1 MCLNMS
7 KTVAMGIRAG
17 STQQR
22 RRRPYASAVKVGG
35 ETIVTA
41 TSAKILGV
49 RTSVESVRASR
60 ANDARLS
67 AHDGLIDRLS
77 TSKLPFDVRCEVA
90 SSNVLSSVLAGC
102 SYETYTQT
110 RLKGFRTRVVRGAF
124 GSRQP
129 SRSVTAVLSILAKGH
144 RLDPVIARPYRILCS
159 FFDAC
164 ERLPR
169 VYARM
174 LNIARLYSRH
184 GVLLPEA
191 RLGPVG
197 IAISDGFTVAG
208 IGFEGRDFAT
218 AALEGRRLLD
228 MERGERHHAI
238 RARLRQTTWTQ
249 LARQRP
255 SYDGVQAGVDCRRTN
270 ELRLATADAGE
281 KRALAVILSGGVFLA
296 ARWGRNARANG
307 GAAGSDGSPSS
318 SASVSSTASDT
329 TGSFDEHASESSSS
343 EPQRPPLDRGCRDC
357 DRGVQDTADH
367 LWWECPAYDEIRG
380 RPCFAELLRADR
392 ARWPPCTRVH
402 GVIVEGMRVEV
413 AALHRLM
420 AAVYTARVEAER
432 RRLSAVQPMHP
443 WHAAAPLPAVQHLF
457 NFDRLP
463 DEPPR
468 WPYGGRA
475 MRALKGWLSALRWTN
490 AGEVS
495 CVELAVDFEVHT
507 GVDVPAPPGIRR
519 LAANQRGKTL
529 WTMLSTLCR
538 LCRDLQLPSPLPAER
553 KVRVGSMR
561 TLGAPM
567 LWGGLTPRP
576 RFAGGEETHGVLEA
590 SFPRA
595 AAGDGKNWGGDVFPQ
610 YDAARRA
617 QRSLRWDVPT
627 PLPQRPRLPVL
638 VPAAQADPLLRTQS
652 VCDACAKQKCAVCTG
667 MRRNYSLVV
676 DQCCQV
682 HHRPDDGLRIQCC
695 RAHRLT
701 RCGTCPNA
709 DACCGRGHH
718 RGGAGRDSSSG
729 DGGGGGHGGR
739 GRGRGRGGRGG
750 GDDSGGDGGGG
761 RGTGRGRARGGA
773 RGGGRGGGG
782 GGGRGESDGL
792 TGRKRRAPSP
802 PGTPT
807 SHDEKLYEVFR
818 RAFEG
823 FIPRRQMD
831 LRDVTGRELRDVLN
845 KRKKKTTACG
855 VDGWRLDELKALPDE
870 LLDGFATLF
879 NLVEERG
886 EWPKGMLTS
895 LVSLIPK
902 TDDTSPTNLRPI
914 TVTSCV
920 YRLWACRRLQDVM
933 EWQDGWI
940 LPSQHG
946 FRRGHRTDDVLME
959 LTTLIEETL
968 LDESKSLYMV
978 ALDFAKCFDRV
989 PQGIVLRLAE
999 GMGLDARILRP
1010 LRAMYRGMKRR
1021 FKLPLGVGSEFEVT
1035 NGILQ
1040 GCPLSVILINA
1051 LLSIVLRAVSARVPE
1066 VSSESLADDATLFA
1080 SVESELQQ
1088 AVDVIAQFCALTGM
1102 RLNMTKTLAMGI
1114 PAGTVRQRRRRPY
1127 TSVLAVGDETI
1138 PTATAAKILGVRT
1151 SVASVQ
1157 AERTNDARLKA
1168 HNALL
1173 DRLST
1178 SRLPFDVRCEVASS
1192 NVLGSVLA
1200 GCSYEGYTQ
1209 TCLRGLRSRVVKGA
1223 FGTKHPSRNVT
1234 AVLAI
1239 LAKAHR
1245 MDPLL
1250 ARPYRILCSLFD
1262 TCERL
1267 PRVHARMLNIARLYS
1282 RHGVLLPKARLGPV
1296 GIAISD
1302 GFTVAGIDFEGHDFA
1317 TAALEGR
1324 RLLDMERGERH
1335 HAIRARLRQTTW
1347 TQLARQ
1353 RPSYDGV
1360 QAGVDCRRTNE
1371 LRLATADAGE
1381 KRALAVILSGGVFLA
1396 ARWGRNARANGGAA
1410 GTDGSPSSSASV
1422 SSTASDTTGSF
1433 DEHVSESSSSEPQ
1446 RPPLDRGCRDCD
1458 LGVQD
1463 TADHL
1468 WWECPAYDEIRG
1480 RPCFAELLRADRARW
1495 PSCTRV
1501 HGVIVEGMRVE
1512 VAALHRLMAAVY
1524 TARVEAERR
1533 RLSAVQ
1539 PMHPWHAAAPLPAVQ
1554 HLFDFDRLPDEP
1566 PRWPYGGRAMRALK
1580 GWLSALRW
1588 TNAGEVSC
1596 VELAVDFEVH
1606 TGVDVPAPP
1615 GIRRLAA
1622 NQRGK
1627 TLWTMLSTLCRLCQD
1642 LQLPSPLPAERKVR
1656 VGSMRTL
1663 GAPML
1668 WGGLTPR
1675 PRFAGGEE
1683 THGVLGTS
1691 FPRAAAGD
1699 GKNWGGDVFPQYDAA
1714 RRAQRSL
1721 RWDVPTP
1728 LPQRPRL
1735 PVLVPAAQ
1743 ADPLL
1748 RTQSVCDACAKQKCA
1763 VCTGMRR
1770 NYSLVVDQCCQV
1782 HHRPD
1787 DGLRIQCCRAHRLT
1801 RWVVLAATAAVATG
1815 VAVVMAAAA
1824 VAAAAAAEA
1833 AETTVT
1839 ETVAAAAAL
1848 VAAAHAAAVAAAV
1861 AAGIAAAAAVA
1872 VAA

>member
-1 MCLNMS
+1 MS
-7 KTVAMGIRAG
+7 HGNPHSGQKGGGVVVLARQPGVAHLLPNESLQEVRNRVIHTMIATGVGRMFVHFFAVYAPSGNTAAASRERLLQTVLFEAQAMVGQAPAVVMGDFNTDVERSPALRHALSNGWTDAAQLQAACEGGRPPNTYTGTNTSGTRIDYALMNRAA
-17 STQQR
+17 
-22 RRRPYASAVKVGG
+22 ASAFVAC
-35 ETIVTA
+35 ETI
-41 TSAKILGV
+41 GV
-49 RTSVESVRASR
+49 GSVRGHRCVRIRLAVQAFEQQTWRFNVPR
-60 ANDARLS
+60 AIPVKPAGRVVEVPRLDAVCAAAREGDVEGAWMALS
-67 AHDGLIDRLS
+67 AMCEQYLLDRS
-77 TSKLPFDVRCEVA
+77 GMP
-90 SSNVLSSVLAGC
+90 
-102 SYETYTQT
+102 
-110 RLKGFRTRVVRGAF
+110 
-124 GSRQP
+124 
-129 SRSVTAVLSILAKGH
+129 
-144 RLDPVIARPYRILCS
+144 
-159 FFDAC
+159 AC
-164 ERLPR
+164 ERRAHTGRGNSELKMTR
-169 VYARM
+169 VAARSTPDRGVACETE
-174 LNIARLYSRH
+174 LRH
-184 GVLLPEA
+184 GN
-191 RLGPVG
+191 
-197 IAISDGFTVAG
+197 AI
-208 IGFEGRDFAT
+208 
-218 AALEGRRLLD
+218 RRL
-228 MERGERHHAI
+228 EHYVYQ
-238 RARLRQTTWTQ
+238 RARLEASGPFQVPQ
-249 LARQRP
+249 
-255 SYDGVQAGVDCRRTN
+255 
-270 ELRLATADAGE
+270 ELRLCWL
-281 KRALAVILSGGVFLA
+281 RCLAVI
-296 ARWGRNARANG
+296 
-307 GAAGSDGSPSS
+307 
-318 SASVSSTASDT
+318 
-329 TGSFDEHASESSSS
+329 
-343 EPQRPPLDRGCRDC
+343 
-357 DRGVQDTADH
+357 
-367 LWWECPAYDEIRG
+367 
-380 RPCFAELLRADR
+380 
-392 ARWPPCTRVH
+392 
-402 GVIVEGMRVEV
+402 
-413 AALHRLM
+413 
-420 AAVYTARVEAER
+420 
-432 RRLSAVQPMHP
+432 
-443 WHAAAPLPAVQHLF
+443 
-457 NFDRLP
+457 
-463 DEPPR
+463 
-468 WPYGGRA
+468 
-475 MRALKGWLSALRWTN
+475 
-490 AGEVS
+490 
-495 CVELAVDFEVHT
+495 
-507 GVDVPAPPGIRR
+507 
-519 LAANQRGKTL
+519 
-529 WTMLSTLCR
+529 
-538 LCRDLQLPSPLPAER
+538 
-553 KVRVGSMR
+553 
-561 TLGAPM
+561 
-567 LWGGLTPRP
+567 
-576 RFAGGEETHGVLEA
+576 
-590 SFPRA
+590 
-595 AAGDGKNWGGDVFPQ
+595 
-610 YDAARRA
+610 
-617 QRSLRWDVPT
+617 
-627 PLPQRPRLPVL
+627 
-638 VPAAQADPLLRTQS
+638 
-652 VCDACAKQKCAVCTG
+652 
-667 MRRNYSLVV
+667 
-676 DQCCQV
+676 
-682 HHRPDDGLRIQCC
+682 
-695 RAHRLT
+695 
-701 RCGTCPNA
+701 
-709 DACCGRGHH
+709 
-718 RGGAGRDSSSG
+718 
-729 DGGGGGHGGR
+729 
-739 GRGRGRGGRGG
+739 RGG
-750 GDDSGGDGGGG
+750 GVGEPPPSDPPSAEVARVYLHDVRLRSA
-761 RGTGRGRARGGA
+761 RFNAAAARVRKRQQQERQLTMFGTDRRALVSMLRGGPGQA
-773 RGGGRGGGG
+773 ADAVRTADGRLTANVEEMDEVLQEAWDPILRMYGE
-782 GGGRGESDGL
+782 GRPE
-792 TGRKRRAPSP
+792 P
-802 PGTPT
+802 
-807 SHDEKLYEVFR
+807 EYEAFR

-968 LDESKSLYMV
+968 LDESK
-978 ALDFAKCFDRV
+978 CFDRV

-999 GMGLDARILRP
+999 EMGLDARILRP

-1627 TLWTMLSTLCRLCQD
+1627 TLWTMLSTLCRLCRDLQLPSPLPAEGVVLAATAAVATGVAVVMAAAAVAAAAAAGAAETTVAETVAAAAALVAAAHAAAHAVAVAAAAAVAVAARATASQAGSGARRPHRGHLPAVAGEGGRRNRPRSAPPRQQAGSDPRLAPPRPLPQPRCAHDDDAPISATTALASPARTHRAHPAPPGPLRWQALTRALFLILVPTLHGSHNDRALPPALPGYSPDHLWWECPAYDEIRGRPCFAELLRADRARWPSCTRVHGVIVEGMRVEVAALHRLMAAVYTARVEAERRRLSAVQPMHPWHAAAPLPAVQHLFDFDRLPDEPPRWPYGGRAMRALKGWLSALRWTNAGEVSCVELAVDFEVHTGVDVPAPPGIRRLAANQRGKTLWTMLSTLCRLCQD

-1787 DGLRIQCCRAHRLT
+1787 DG
-1801 RWVVLAATAAVATG
+1801 VVLAATAAVATG

>member
-1 MCLNMS
+1 MS
-7 KTVAMGIRAG
+7 HGNPHSGQKGGGVVVLARQPGVAHLLPNESLQEVRNRVIHTMIATGVGRMFVHFFAVYAPSGNTAAASRERLLQTVLFEAQAMVGQAPAVVMGDFNTDVERSPALRHALSNGWTDAAQLQAACEGGRPPNTYTGTNTSGTRIDYALMNRAA
-17 STQQR
+17 
-22 RRRPYASAVKVGG
+22 ASAFVAC
-35 ETIVTA
+35 ETI
-41 TSAKILGV
+41 GV
-49 RTSVESVRASR
+49 GSVRGHRCVRIRLAVQAFEQQTWRFNVPR
-60 ANDARLS
+60 AIPVKPAGRVVEVPRLDAVCAAAREGDVEGAWMALS
-67 AHDGLIDRLS
+67 AMCEQYLLDRS
-77 TSKLPFDVRCEVA
+77 GMP
-90 SSNVLSSVLAGC
+90 
-102 SYETYTQT
+102 
-110 RLKGFRTRVVRGAF
+110 
-124 GSRQP
+124 
-129 SRSVTAVLSILAKGH
+129 
-144 RLDPVIARPYRILCS
+144 
-159 FFDAC
+159 AC
-164 ERLPR
+164 ERRAHTGRGNSELKMTR
-169 VYARM
+169 VAARSTPDRGVACETE
-174 LNIARLYSRH
+174 LRH
-184 GVLLPEA
+184 GN
-191 RLGPVG
+191 
-197 IAISDGFTVAG
+197 AI
-208 IGFEGRDFAT
+208 
-218 AALEGRRLLD
+218 RRL
-228 MERGERHHAI
+228 EHYVYQ
-238 RARLRQTTWTQ
+238 RARLEASGPFQVPQ
-249 LARQRP
+249 
-255 SYDGVQAGVDCRRTN
+255 
-270 ELRLATADAGE
+270 ELRLCWL
-281 KRALAVILSGGVFLA
+281 RCLAVI
-296 ARWGRNARANG
+296 
-307 GAAGSDGSPSS
+307 
-318 SASVSSTASDT
+318 
-329 TGSFDEHASESSSS
+329 
-343 EPQRPPLDRGCRDC
+343 
-357 DRGVQDTADH
+357 
-367 LWWECPAYDEIRG
+367 
-380 RPCFAELLRADR
+380 
-392 ARWPPCTRVH
+392 
-402 GVIVEGMRVEV
+402 
-413 AALHRLM
+413 
-420 AAVYTARVEAER
+420 
-432 RRLSAVQPMHP
+432 
-443 WHAAAPLPAVQHLF
+443 
-457 NFDRLP
+457 
-463 DEPPR
+463 
-468 WPYGGRA
+468 
-475 MRALKGWLSALRWTN
+475 
-490 AGEVS
+490 
-495 CVELAVDFEVHT
+495 
-507 GVDVPAPPGIRR
+507 
-519 LAANQRGKTL
+519 
-529 WTMLSTLCR
+529 
-538 LCRDLQLPSPLPAER
+538 
-553 KVRVGSMR
+553 
-561 TLGAPM
+561 
-567 LWGGLTPRP
+567 
-576 RFAGGEETHGVLEA
+576 
-590 SFPRA
+590 
-595 AAGDGKNWGGDVFPQ
+595 
-610 YDAARRA
+610 
-617 QRSLRWDVPT
+617 
-627 PLPQRPRLPVL
+627 
-638 VPAAQADPLLRTQS
+638 
-652 VCDACAKQKCAVCTG
+652 
-667 MRRNYSLVV
+667 
-676 DQCCQV
+676 
-682 HHRPDDGLRIQCC
+682 
-695 RAHRLT
+695 
-701 RCGTCPNA
+701 
-709 DACCGRGHH
+709 
-718 RGGAGRDSSSG
+718 
-729 DGGGGGHGGR
+729 
-739 GRGRGRGGRGG
+739 RGG
-750 GDDSGGDGGGG
+750 GVGEPPPSDPPSAEVARVYLHDVRLRSA
-761 RGTGRGRARGGA
+761 RFNAAAARVRKRQQQERQLTMFGTDRRALVSMLRGGPGQA
-773 RGGGRGGGG
+773 ADAVRTADGRLTANVEEMDEVLQEAWDPILRMYGE
-782 GGGRGESDGL
+782 GRPE
-792 TGRKRRAPSP
+792 P
-802 PGTPT
+802 
-807 SHDEKLYEVFR
+807 EYEAFR

-968 LDESKSLYMV
+968 LDESK
-978 ALDFAKCFDRV
+978 CFDRV

-999 GMGLDARILRP
+999 EMGLDARILRP

-1588 TNAGEVSC
+1588 TDAGEVSC

-1627 TLWTMLSTLCRLCQD
+1627 TLWTMLSTLCRLCRD

-1683 THGVLGTS
+1683 THGVLEAS

-1801 RWVVLAATAAVATG
+1801 RCGTCPNADACCGRGHHRGGAGRDSSSGDGGGGGHGGRGRGRGRGGRGGGDDSGGDGGGGRGTG
-1815 VAVVMAAAA
+1815 RGRARGGARGGGRGGGGGGGRGESDGLTGRKRRAPSPPGTPTSRGRRRR
-1824 VAAAAAAEA
+1824 
-1833 AETTVT
+1833 TTKSPPKRAPPPAGRKRPAPCT
-1839 ETVAAAAAL
+1839 PTTSPAAAL
-1848 VAAAHAAAVAAAV
+1848 RARRRRADLGDDGTGLAGPNTPRPPGPARPSSMAGPDSGPFSDSGSDPPRVTQRSRPPAGSSRLLTSSASRRAYRRKRESEDSDSFSDYEIVSNCQQQLQPTRVAPRRKRGKSDPSGVT
-1861 AAGIAAAAAVA
+1861 
-1872 VAA
+1872 

>member
-1 MCLNMS
+1 
-7 KTVAMGIRAG
+7 
-17 STQQR
+17 
-22 RRRPYASAVKVGG
+22 
-35 ETIVTA
+35 
-41 TSAKILGV
+41 
-49 RTSVESVRASR
+49 
-60 ANDARLS
+60 
-67 AHDGLIDRLS
+67 
-77 TSKLPFDVRCEVA
+77 
-90 SSNVLSSVLAGC
+90 
-102 SYETYTQT
+102 
-110 RLKGFRTRVVRGAF
+110 
-124 GSRQP
+124 
-129 SRSVTAVLSILAKGH
+129 
-144 RLDPVIARPYRILCS
+144 
-159 FFDAC
+159 
-164 ERLPR
+164 
-169 VYARM
+169 M
-174 LNIARLYSRH
+174 L
-184 GVLLPEA
+184 
-191 RLGPVG
+191 
-197 IAISDGFTVAG
+197 
-208 IGFEGRDFAT
+208 
-218 AALEGRRLLD
+218 
-228 MERGERHHAI
+228 
-238 RARLRQTTWTQ
+238 
-249 LARQRP
+249 
-255 SYDGVQAGVDCRRTN
+255 
-270 ELRLATADAGE
+270 
-281 KRALAVILSGGVFLA
+281 
-296 ARWGRNARANG
+296 
-307 GAAGSDGSPSS
+307 
-318 SASVSSTASDT
+318 
-329 TGSFDEHASESSSS
+329 
-343 EPQRPPLDRGCRDC
+343 
-357 DRGVQDTADH
+357 
-367 LWWECPAYDEIRG
+367 
-380 RPCFAELLRADR
+380 
-392 ARWPPCTRVH
+392 
-402 GVIVEGMRVEV
+402 
-413 AALHRLM
+413 
-420 AAVYTARVEAER
+420 
-432 RRLSAVQPMHP
+432 
-443 WHAAAPLPAVQHLF
+443 
-457 NFDRLP
+457 
-463 DEPPR
+463 
-468 WPYGGRA
+468 
-475 MRALKGWLSALRWTN
+475 
-490 AGEVS
+490 
-495 CVELAVDFEVHT
+495 
-507 GVDVPAPPGIRR
+507 
-519 LAANQRGKTL
+519 
-529 WTMLSTLCR
+529 
-538 LCRDLQLPSPLPAER
+538 
-553 KVRVGSMR
+553 
-561 TLGAPM
+561 
-567 LWGGLTPRP
+567 
-576 RFAGGEETHGVLEA
+576 
-590 SFPRA
+590 
-595 AAGDGKNWGGDVFPQ
+595 
-610 YDAARRA
+610 
-617 QRSLRWDVPT
+617 
-627 PLPQRPRLPVL
+627 
-638 VPAAQADPLLRTQS
+638 
-652 VCDACAKQKCAVCTG
+652 
-667 MRRNYSLVV
+667 
-676 DQCCQV
+676 
-682 HHRPDDGLRIQCC
+682 
-695 RAHRLT
+695 
-701 RCGTCPNA
+701 
-709 DACCGRGHH
+709 
-718 RGGAGRDSSSG
+718 
-729 DGGGGGHGGR
+729 
-739 GRGRGRGGRGG
+739 RGGRGQAA
-750 GDDSGGDGGGG
+750 DAVRTADGRLTANVEEMDEVLQEAWDPILRMCGEG
-761 RGTGRGRARGGA
+761 RP
-773 RGGGRGGGG
+773 
-782 GGGRGESDGL
+782 E
-792 TGRKRRAPSP
+792 P
-802 PGTPT
+802 
-807 SHDEKLYEVFR
+807 EYEAFR

-831 LRDVTGRELRDVLN
+831 LRDVTGSELRDVLN

-999 GMGLDARILRP
+999 EMGLDARILRP

-1051 LLSIVLRAVSARVPE
+1051 LLSIVLRAVSVRVPE

-1114 PAGTVRQRRRRPY
+1114 PAGTARQRRRRPY

-1138 PTATAAKILGVRT
+1138 PTATTAKILGVRT
-1151 SVASVQ
+1151 CVASVQ
-1157 AERTNDARLKA
+1157 AERTNDARLRA
-1168 HNALL
+1168 QNALL

-1178 SRLPFDVRCEVASS
+1178 SRLPFEVRCEVASS
-1192 NVLGSVLA
+1192 NVLASVLA

-1234 AVLAI
+1234 AVLTI

-1245 MDPLL
+1245 MDPLM
-1250 ARPYRILCSLFD
+1250 ARPYKILCSLFD
-1262 TCERL
+1262 ACERL
-1267 PRVHARMLNIARLYS
+1267 PRVYARMLNIARLYS

-1371 LRLATADAGE
+1371 LRLTTADAGE
-1381 KRALAVILSGGVFLA
+1381 KRALAVILSGA
-1396 ARWGRNARANGGAA
+1396 
-1410 GTDGSPSSSASV
+1410 
-1422 SSTASDTTGSF
+1422 
-1433 DEHVSESSSSEPQ
+1433 
-1446 RPPLDRGCRDCD
+1446 DRGCRDCD
-1458 LGVQD
+1458 RGVQD

-1524 TARVEAERR
+1524 AARVEAERR

-1539 PMHPWHAAAPLPAVQ
+1539 PMHPWHAAAPLPAVR
-1554 HLFDFDRLPDEP
+1554 HVFNFDRLPDEP

-1683 THGVLGTS
+1683 THGVLETS

-1721 RWDVPTP
+1721 RWDEPTP

-1763 VCTGMRR
+1763 VCAGMRR
-1770 NYSLVVDQCCQV
+1770 NYSLVVL
-1782 HHRPD
+1782 P
-1787 DGLRIQCCRAHRLT
+1787 G
-1801 RWVVLAATAAVATG
+1801 VVLAATAAVATG
-1815 VAVVMAAAA
+1815 VAVV
-1824 VAAAAAAEA
+1824 VAAAAAAVAVA
-1833 AETTVT
+1833 AAAGAEETTVA

-1848 VAAAHAAAVAAAV
+1848 VAAAQAAAV
-1861 AAGIAAAAAVA
+1861 AAGIAAAAVA

>member
-1 MCLNMS
+1 
-7 KTVAMGIRAG
+7 
-17 STQQR
+17 
-22 RRRPYASAVKVGG
+22 
-35 ETIVTA
+35 
-41 TSAKILGV
+41 
-49 RTSVESVRASR
+49 
-60 ANDARLS
+60 
-67 AHDGLIDRLS
+67 
-77 TSKLPFDVRCEVA
+77 
-90 SSNVLSSVLAGC
+90 
-102 SYETYTQT
+102 
-110 RLKGFRTRVVRGAF
+110 
-124 GSRQP
+124 
-129 SRSVTAVLSILAKGH
+129 
-144 RLDPVIARPYRILCS
+144 
-159 FFDAC
+159 
-164 ERLPR
+164 
-169 VYARM
+169 
-174 LNIARLYSRH
+174 
-184 GVLLPEA
+184 
-191 RLGPVG
+191 
-197 IAISDGFTVAG
+197 
-208 IGFEGRDFAT
+208 
-218 AALEGRRLLD
+218 
-228 MERGERHHAI
+228 
-238 RARLRQTTWTQ
+238 
-249 LARQRP
+249 
-255 SYDGVQAGVDCRRTN
+255 
-270 ELRLATADAGE
+270 
-281 KRALAVILSGGVFLA
+281 
-296 ARWGRNARANG
+296 
-307 GAAGSDGSPSS
+307 
-318 SASVSSTASDT
+318 
-329 TGSFDEHASESSSS
+329 
-343 EPQRPPLDRGCRDC
+343 
-357 DRGVQDTADH
+357 
-367 LWWECPAYDEIRG
+367 
-380 RPCFAELLRADR
+380 
-392 ARWPPCTRVH
+392 
-402 GVIVEGMRVEV
+402 
-413 AALHRLM
+413 
-420 AAVYTARVEAER
+420 
-432 RRLSAVQPMHP
+432 
-443 WHAAAPLPAVQHLF
+443 
-457 NFDRLP
+457 
-463 DEPPR
+463 
-468 WPYGGRA
+468 
-475 MRALKGWLSALRWTN
+475 
-490 AGEVS
+490 
-495 CVELAVDFEVHT
+495 
-507 GVDVPAPPGIRR
+507 
-519 LAANQRGKTL
+519 
-529 WTMLSTLCR
+529 
-538 LCRDLQLPSPLPAER
+538 
-553 KVRVGSMR
+553 
-561 TLGAPM
+561 
-567 LWGGLTPRP
+567 
-576 RFAGGEETHGVLEA
+576 
-590 SFPRA
+590 
-595 AAGDGKNWGGDVFPQ
+595 
-610 YDAARRA
+610 
-617 QRSLRWDVPT
+617 
-627 PLPQRPRLPVL
+627 
-638 VPAAQADPLLRTQS
+638 
-652 VCDACAKQKCAVCTG
+652 
-667 MRRNYSLVV
+667 
-676 DQCCQV
+676 
-682 HHRPDDGLRIQCC
+682 
-695 RAHRLT
+695 
-701 RCGTCPNA
+701 
-709 DACCGRGHH
+709 
-718 RGGAGRDSSSG
+718 
-729 DGGGGGHGGR
+729 
-739 GRGRGRGGRGG
+739 
-750 GDDSGGDGGGG
+750 
-761 RGTGRGRARGGA
+761 
-773 RGGGRGGGG
+773 
-782 GGGRGESDGL
+782 
-792 TGRKRRAPSP
+792 
-802 PGTPT
+802 
-807 SHDEKLYEVFR
+807 
-818 RAFEG
+818 
-823 FIPRRQMD
+823 
-831 LRDVTGRELRDVLN
+831 
-845 KRKKKTTACG
+845 
-855 VDGWRLDELKALPDE
+855 
-870 LLDGFATLF
+870 
-879 NLVEERG
+879 
-886 EWPKGMLTS
+886 
-895 LVSLIPK
+895 
-902 TDDTSPTNLRPI
+902 
-914 TVTSCV
+914 
-920 YRLWACRRLQDVM
+920 
-933 EWQDGWI
+933 
-940 LPSQHG
+940 
-946 FRRGHRTDDVLME
+946 
-959 LTTLIEETL
+959 
-968 LDESKSLYMV
+968 MV

-1138 PTATAAKILGVRT
+1138 PTATAAKILG
-1151 SVASVQ
+1151 
-1157 AERTNDARLKA
+1157 
-1168 HNALL
+1168 
-1173 DRLST
+1173 
-1178 SRLPFDVRCEVASS
+1178 
-1192 NVLGSVLA
+1192 
-1200 GCSYEGYTQ
+1200 
-1209 TCLRGLRSRVVKGA
+1209 
-1223 FGTKHPSRNVT
+1223 
-1234 AVLAI
+1234 
-1239 LAKAHR
+1239 
-1245 MDPLL
+1245 
-1250 ARPYRILCSLFD
+1250 
-1262 TCERL
+1262 
-1267 PRVHARMLNIARLYS
+1267 
-1282 RHGVLLPKARLGPV
+1282 
-1296 GIAISD
+1296 
-1302 GFTVAGIDFEGHDFA
+1302 
-1317 TAALEGR
+1317 
-1324 RLLDMERGERH
+1324 
-1335 HAIRARLRQTTW
+1335 
-1347 TQLARQ
+1347 
-1353 RPSYDGV
+1353 
-1360 QAGVDCRRTNE
+1360 
-1371 LRLATADAGE
+1371 
-1381 KRALAVILSGGVFLA
+1381 
-1396 ARWGRNARANGGAA
+1396 AA

-1468 WWECPAYDEIRG
+1468 WWVCPAYDEIRG

>member
-1 MCLNMS
+1 MKSDGCFWRPVGKEARDATPVVALNADVTRETALALLKKCGEAGGGVVLGGRRLLLRARGSGMLARVRAAAGEHAAPPLETKLRYLVSGARAREHEADVEMLLRLAGWAATVTTSFVRSGSRTCVVTGDGGPPFRVIEREGSPFIVVNDYDKGEMPRPRSKRLASSLPTTPGQRRRMKLPAAEVHTDPEPAPSNKRKHEEVTQPAEAGQSLIQRAVAGVVEMLSPPRQRLKEPVEGEKAGHRHELSDGVRAPAEFKCGDCQKTIQKGRMQRRCEECGASVHDARADGDAAGARLMRCGDVHPNPGPGRRALASTAAAAFRRGRRRRPAGAARYVTARMQHRARGVGSRVALRRERVECAWLPSKHDAREYAYAAGERLLRCGDVHPNPGPPRDLTLAAVNVGSLALHIDEVRAMAPADAIAVLETSMGELQQTQATDYLARPCAVDGSRWKTLWGPPQPPKRSKHCPHGNPHSGQKGGGVVVLARQPGVAHLLPNESLQEVRNRVIHTMIATGVGRMFVHFFAVYAPSGNTAAASRERLLQTVLFEAQAMVGQAPAVVMGDFNTDVERSPALRHALSNGWTDAAQLQAACEGGRPPNTYTGTNTSGTRIDYALMNRAAASAFVACETIGVGSVRGHRCVRIRLAVQAFEQQTWRFNVPRAIPVKPAGRVVEVPRLDAVCAAAREGDVEGAWMALSALCEQYLLDRSGMPACERRAHTGRGNSELKMTRVAARSTPDRGVACETELRHGNAIRRLEHYVYQRARLEASGPFQVPQELRLCWLRCLAVIRGGGVGEPPPSDPPSAEVARVYLHDVRLRSARYNAAAARVRKRQQHERQLTMFGTDRRALVTMLRGGPGQAADAVRTADGRLTANVEEMDEVLQEAWDPILRMYGEGRPEPEYEVFRRAFEGFIPRRQMDLRDVTGRELRDVLNKRKKKTTACGVDGWRLDELKALPDELLDGFATLFNLVEERGEWPKGMLTSLVSLIPKTDDTSPTNLRPITVTSCVYRLWACRRLQDVMEWQEGWVLPTQHGFRSGHRTDDVLMELTTLIEETLLDETKSLYMVALDFAKCFDRVPQGIVLSLAEEMGLDARILRPLRAMYRGMKRRFKLPLGVGSEFEVTNGILQGCPLSVILINALLSVVLRAVSVRVPEVSSESLADDATLLAPAEAELQQAVDIVARFCALTGMRLNMS

-35 ETIVTA
+35 EAIVTA

-392 ARWPPCTRVH
+392 ARWPSCTRVH

-443 WHAAAPLPAVQHLF
+443 WHAAAPLPAVQHVF

-652 VCDACAKQKCAVCTG
+652 
-667 MRRNYSLVV
+667 
-676 DQCCQV
+676 
-682 HHRPDDGLRIQCC
+682 
-695 RAHRLT
+695 
-701 RCGTCPNA
+701 
-709 DACCGRGHH
+709 
-718 RGGAGRDSSSG
+718 
-729 DGGGGGHGGR
+729 
-739 GRGRGRGGRGG
+739 
-750 GDDSGGDGGGG
+750 
-761 RGTGRGRARGGA
+761 
-773 RGGGRGGGG
+773 
-782 GGGRGESDGL
+782 
-792 TGRKRRAPSP
+792 
-802 PGTPT
+802 
-807 SHDEKLYEVFR
+807 
-818 RAFEG
+818 
-823 FIPRRQMD
+823 
-831 LRDVTGRELRDVLN
+831 
-845 KRKKKTTACG
+845 
-855 VDGWRLDELKALPDE
+855 
-870 LLDGFATLF
+870 
-879 NLVEERG
+879 
-886 EWPKGMLTS
+886 
-895 LVSLIPK
+895 
-902 TDDTSPTNLRPI
+902 
-914 TVTSCV
+914 
-920 YRLWACRRLQDVM
+920 
-933 EWQDGWI
+933 
-940 LPSQHG
+940 
-946 FRRGHRTDDVLME
+946 
-959 LTTLIEETL
+959 
-968 LDESKSLYMV
+968 
-978 ALDFAKCFDRV
+978 
-989 PQGIVLRLAE
+989 
-999 GMGLDARILRP
+999 
-1010 LRAMYRGMKRR
+1010 
-1021 FKLPLGVGSEFEVT
+1021 
-1035 NGILQ
+1035 
-1040 GCPLSVILINA
+1040 
-1051 LLSIVLRAVSARVPE
+1051 
-1066 VSSESLADDATLFA
+1066 
-1080 SVESELQQ
+1080 
-1088 AVDVIAQFCALTGM
+1088 
-1102 RLNMTKTLAMGI
+1102 
-1114 PAGTVRQRRRRPY
+1114 
-1127 TSVLAVGDETI
+1127 
-1138 PTATAAKILGVRT
+1138 
-1151 SVASVQ
+1151 
-1157 AERTNDARLKA
+1157 
-1168 HNALL
+1168 
-1173 DRLST
+1173 
-1178 SRLPFDVRCEVASS
+1178 
-1192 NVLGSVLA
+1192 
-1200 GCSYEGYTQ
+1200 
-1209 TCLRGLRSRVVKGA
+1209 
-1223 FGTKHPSRNVT
+1223 
-1234 AVLAI
+1234 
-1239 LAKAHR
+1239 
-1245 MDPLL
+1245 
-1250 ARPYRILCSLFD
+1250 
-1262 TCERL
+1262 
-1267 PRVHARMLNIARLYS
+1267 
-1282 RHGVLLPKARLGPV
+1282 
-1296 GIAISD
+1296 
-1302 GFTVAGIDFEGHDFA
+1302 
-1317 TAALEGR
+1317 
-1324 RLLDMERGERH
+1324 
-1335 HAIRARLRQTTW
+1335 
-1347 TQLARQ
+1347 
-1353 RPSYDGV
+1353 
-1360 QAGVDCRRTNE
+1360 
-1371 LRLATADAGE
+1371 
-1381 KRALAVILSGGVFLA
+1381 
-1396 ARWGRNARANGGAA
+1396 
-1410 GTDGSPSSSASV
+1410 
-1422 SSTASDTTGSF
+1422 
-1433 DEHVSESSSSEPQ
+1433 
-1446 RPPLDRGCRDCD
+1446 
-1458 LGVQD
+1458 
-1463 TADHL
+1463 
-1468 WWECPAYDEIRG
+1468 
-1480 RPCFAELLRADRARW
+1480 
-1495 PSCTRV
+1495 
-1501 HGVIVEGMRVE
+1501 
-1512 VAALHRLMAAVY
+1512 
-1524 TARVEAERR
+1524 
-1533 RLSAVQ
+1533 
-1539 PMHPWHAAAPLPAVQ
+1539 
-1554 HLFDFDRLPDEP
+1554 
-1566 PRWPYGGRAMRALK
+1566 
-1580 GWLSALRW
+1580 
-1588 TNAGEVSC
+1588 
-1596 VELAVDFEVH
+1596 
-1606 TGVDVPAPP
+1606 
-1615 GIRRLAA
+1615 
-1622 NQRGK
+1622 
-1627 TLWTMLSTLCRLCQD
+1627 
-1642 LQLPSPLPAERKVR
+1642 
-1656 VGSMRTL
+1656 
-1663 GAPML
+1663 
-1668 WGGLTPR
+1668 
-1675 PRFAGGEE
+1675 
-1683 THGVLGTS
+1683 
-1691 FPRAAAGD
+1691 
-1699 GKNWGGDVFPQYDAA
+1699 
-1714 RRAQRSL
+1714 
-1721 RWDVPTP
+1721 
-1728 LPQRPRL
+1728 
-1735 PVLVPAAQ
+1735 
-1743 ADPLL
+1743 
-1748 RTQSVCDACAKQKCA
+1748 
-1763 VCTGMRR
+1763 
-1770 NYSLVVDQCCQV
+1770 
-1782 HHRPD
+1782 
-1787 DGLRIQCCRAHRLT
+1787 
-1801 RWVVLAATAAVATG
+1801 
-1815 VAVVMAAAA
+1815 
-1824 VAAAAAAEA
+1824 
-1833 AETTVT
+1833 
-1839 ETVAAAAAL
+1839 
-1848 VAAAHAAAVAAAV
+1848 
-1861 AAGIAAAAAVA
+1861 
-1872 VAA
+1872 

>member
-1 MCLNMS
+1 MAT
-7 KTVAMGIRAG
+7 TVPAG
-17 STQQR
+17 
-22 RRRPYASAVKVGG
+22 
-35 ETIVTA
+35 
-41 TSAKILGV
+41 
-49 RTSVESVRASR
+49 
-60 ANDARLS
+60 
-67 AHDGLIDRLS
+67 
-77 TSKLPFDVRCEVA
+77 VA
-90 SSNVLSSVLAGC
+90 
-102 SYETYTQT
+102 
-110 RLKGFRTRVVRGAF
+110 
-124 GSRQP
+124 
-129 SRSVTAVLSILAKGH
+129 
-144 RLDPVIARPYRILCS
+144 
-159 FFDAC
+159 
-164 ERLPR
+164 
-169 VYARM
+169 
-174 LNIARLYSRH
+174 
-184 GVLLPEA
+184 
-191 RLGPVG
+191 
-197 IAISDGFTVAG
+197 
-208 IGFEGRDFAT
+208 
-218 AALEGRRLLD
+218 AALE
-228 MERGERHHAI
+228 
-238 RARLRQTTWTQ
+238 
-249 LARQRP
+249 
-255 SYDGVQAGVDCRRTN
+255 AG
-270 ELRLATADAGE
+270 
-281 KRALAVILSGGVFLA
+281 
-296 ARWGRNARANG
+296 
-307 GAAGSDGSPSS
+307 
-318 SASVSSTASDT
+318 
-329 TGSFDEHASESSSS
+329 
-343 EPQRPPLDRGCRDC
+343 
-357 DRGVQDTADH
+357 
-367 LWWECPAYDEIRG
+367 
-380 RPCFAELLRADR
+380 
-392 ARWPPCTRVH
+392 
-402 GVIVEGMRVEV
+402 
-413 AALHRLM
+413 
-420 AAVYTARVEAER
+420 
-432 RRLSAVQPMHP
+432 
-443 WHAAAPLPAVQHLF
+443 
-457 NFDRLP
+457 
-463 DEPPR
+463 
-468 WPYGGRA
+468 
-475 MRALKGWLSALRWTN
+475 
-490 AGEVS
+490 
-495 CVELAVDFEVHT
+495 
-507 GVDVPAPPGIRR
+507 
-519 LAANQRGKTL
+519 
-529 WTMLSTLCR
+529 
-538 LCRDLQLPSPLPAER
+538 
-553 KVRVGSMR
+553 RVGSQYPYAPMKPAEPGWGR
-561 TLGAPM
+561 DLRRDYVAVPSSLANSPHFSNTIGTPDGQGDAEGLSRRHFIPLKDPAEAMTLSRQLLTLHRAYGTYDVRDQVTPAAAEQVARSILGEWSMSRRANHDSGRRDSAAPWPAAKSPPPVELSPQAKWLAAQREMQDLNDALVQVDAVLPPPCVCPEKQPGYQHSLWDEEKRSEADEVSVRSVSENPEVPVPVDAYGAP
-567 LWGGLTPRP
+567 
-576 RFAGGEETHGVLEA
+576 
-590 SFPRA
+590 
-595 AAGDGKNWGGDVFPQ
+595 
-610 YDAARRA
+610 
-617 QRSLRWDVPT
+617 
-627 PLPQRPRLPVL
+627 
-638 VPAAQADPLLRTQS
+638 
-652 VCDACAKQKCAVCTG
+652 
-667 MRRNYSLVV
+667 V
-676 DQCCQV
+676 D
-682 HHRPDDGLRIQCC
+682 
-695 RAHRLT
+695 
-701 RCGTCPNA
+701 
-709 DACCGRGHH
+709 
-718 RGGAGRDSSSG
+718 
-729 DGGGGGHGGR
+729 
-739 GRGRGRGGRGG
+739 
-750 GDDSGGDGGGG
+750 
-761 RGTGRGRARGGA
+761 
-773 RGGGRGGGG
+773 
-782 GGGRGESDGL
+782 
-792 TGRKRRAPSP
+792 K
-802 PGTPT
+802 
-807 SHDEKLYEVFR
+807 EKLYFVAENMIKCGACGAKLLSTARYCHWCQYKVHVKCIDCGDNTR
-818 RAFEG
+818 TPATTC
-823 FIPRRQMD
+823 IHCQQMLPTISLQD
-831 LRDVTGRELRDVLN
+831 NANMPPHMVPLHRVGRPPVPINNLGHPVDDNKVYFVSYEMEHCGQCNALMLNWSNFCHWRITTGGSLPGSADQKVGVN

-855 VDGWRLDELKALPDE
+855 VDGWRLNELKALPDE

-1763 VCTGMRR
+1763 
-1770 NYSLVVDQCCQV
+1770 
-1782 HHRPD
+1782 
-1787 DGLRIQCCRAHRLT
+1787 
-1801 RWVVLAATAAVATG
+1801 
-1815 VAVVMAAAA
+1815 
-1824 VAAAAAAEA
+1824 
-1833 AETTVT
+1833 
-1839 ETVAAAAAL
+1839 
-1848 VAAAHAAAVAAAV
+1848 
-1861 AAGIAAAAAVA
+1861 
-1872 VAA
+1872 

>member
-1 MCLNMS
+1 MLTSLVSLIPKTDDTSPTNLRPITVTSCVYRLWACRRLQDVMEWQEGWVLPTQHGFRSGHRTDDVLMELTTLIEETLLDETKSLYMVALDFAKCFDRVPQGIVLSLAEEMGLDARILRPLRAMYRGMKRRFKLPLGVGSEFEVTNGILQGCPLSVILINALLSVVLRAVSVRVPEVSSESLADDATLLAPAEAELQQAVDIVARFCALTGMRLNMS

-35 ETIVTA
+35 EAIVTA

-110 RLKGFRTRVVRGAF
+110 RLKGLRTRVVRGAF

-144 RLDPVIARPYRILCS
+144 RLDPMIARPYRILCS

-208 IGFEGRDFAT
+208 IGYEGRDFAT

-255 SYDGVQAGVDCRRTN
+255 SYNGVQAGVDCRRTN

-392 ARWPPCTRVH
+392 ARWPSCTRVH

-475 MRALKGWLSALRWTN
+475 MRALKGWLSALRWTD

-739 GRGRGRGGRGG
+739 GG
-750 GDDSGGDGGGG
+750 GDNSGGDGGGG

-807 SHDEKLYEVFR
+807 SRGRRRRTTKSPPKRAPPPAGRKRPAPCTPTTSPAAALRARRR
-818 RAFEG
+818 RADLG
-823 FIPRRQMD
+823 DDGTGLAGPNTPRPPGPARPSSMA
-831 LRDVTGRELRDVLN
+831 G
-845 KRKKKTTACG
+845 
-855 VDGWRLDELKALPDE
+855 PDS
-870 LLDGFATLF
+870 GPF
-879 NLVEERG
+879 
-886 EWPKGMLTS
+886 
-895 LVSLIPK
+895 
-902 TDDTSPTNLRPI
+902 TDS
-914 TVTSCV
+914 
-920 YRLWACRRLQDVM
+920 
-933 EWQDGWI
+933 
-940 LPSQHG
+940 
-946 FRRGHRTDDVLME
+946 
-959 LTTLIEETL
+959 
-968 LDESKSLYMV
+968 
-978 ALDFAKCFDRV
+978 
-989 PQGIVLRLAE
+989 
-999 GMGLDARILRP
+999 
-1010 LRAMYRGMKRR
+1010 
-1021 FKLPLGVGSEFEVT
+1021 GSD
-1035 NGILQ
+1035 
-1040 GCPLSVILINA
+1040 PP
-1051 LLSIVLRAVSARVPE
+1051 R
-1066 VSSESLADDATLFA
+1066 
-1080 SVESELQQ
+1080 
-1088 AVDVIAQFCALTGM
+1088 
-1102 RLNMTKTLAMGI
+1102 
-1114 PAGTVRQRRRRPY
+1114 VRQRSRPPAG
-1127 TSVLAVGDETI
+1127 S
-1138 PTATAAKILGVRT
+1138 
-1151 SVASVQ
+1151 
-1157 AERTNDARLKA
+1157 
-1168 HNALL
+1168 
-1173 DRLST
+1173 
-1178 SRLPFDVRCEVASS
+1178 SRL
-1192 NVLGSVLA
+1192 LA
-1200 GCSYEGYTQ
+1200 
-1209 TCLRGLRSRVVKGA
+1209 
-1223 FGTKHPSRNVT
+1223 
-1234 AVLAI
+1234 
-1239 LAKAHR
+1239 
-1245 MDPLL
+1245 
-1250 ARPYRILCSLFD
+1250 
-1262 TCERL
+1262 
-1267 PRVHARMLNIARLYS
+1267 
-1282 RHGVLLPKARLGPV
+1282 
-1296 GIAISD
+1296 
-1302 GFTVAGIDFEGHDFA
+1302 
-1317 TAALEGR
+1317 
-1324 RLLDMERGERH
+1324 
-1335 HAIRARLRQTTW
+1335 
-1347 TQLARQ
+1347 
-1353 RPSYDGV
+1353 
-1360 QAGVDCRRTNE
+1360 
-1371 LRLATADAGE
+1371 
-1381 KRALAVILSGGVFLA
+1381 
-1396 ARWGRNARANGGAA
+1396 
-1410 GTDGSPSSSASV
+1410 SSASRRAYRRKRESEDSDSFSDYEIV
-1422 SSTASDTTGSF
+1422 SNF
-1433 DEHVSESSSSEPQ
+1433 QEQLQP
-1446 RPPLDRGCRDCD
+1446 
-1458 LGVQD
+1458 
-1463 TADHL
+1463 
-1468 WWECPAYDEIRG
+1468 
-1480 RPCFAELLRADRARW
+1480 
-1495 PSCTRV
+1495 TRV
-1501 HGVIVEGMRVE
+1501 
-1512 VAALHRLMAAVY
+1512 AP
-1524 TARVEAERR
+1524 RR
-1533 RLSAVQ
+1533 
-1539 PMHPWHAAAPLPAVQ
+1539 
-1554 HLFDFDRLPDEP
+1554 
-1566 PRWPYGGRAMRALK
+1566 K
-1580 GWLSALRW
+1580 
-1588 TNAGEVSC
+1588 
-1596 VELAVDFEVH
+1596 
-1606 TGVDVPAPP
+1606 
-1615 GIRRLAA
+1615 
-1622 NQRGK
+1622 RGK
-1627 TLWTMLSTLCRLCQD
+1627 SD
-1642 LQLPSPLPAERKVR
+1642 PS
-1656 VGSMRTL
+1656 
-1663 GAPML
+1663 
-1668 WGGLTPR
+1668 
-1675 PRFAGGEE
+1675 
-1683 THGVLGTS
+1683 GVT
-1691 FPRAAAGD
+1691 
-1699 GKNWGGDVFPQYDAA
+1699 
-1714 RRAQRSL
+1714 
-1721 RWDVPTP
+1721 
-1728 LPQRPRL
+1728 
-1735 PVLVPAAQ
+1735 
-1743 ADPLL
+1743 
-1748 RTQSVCDACAKQKCA
+1748 
-1763 VCTGMRR
+1763 
-1770 NYSLVVDQCCQV
+1770 
-1782 HHRPD
+1782 
-1787 DGLRIQCCRAHRLT
+1787 
-1801 RWVVLAATAAVATG
+1801 
-1815 VAVVMAAAA
+1815 
-1824 VAAAAAAEA
+1824 
-1833 AETTVT
+1833 
-1839 ETVAAAAAL
+1839 
-1848 VAAAHAAAVAAAV
+1848 
-1861 AAGIAAAAAVA
+1861 
-1872 VAA
+1872 